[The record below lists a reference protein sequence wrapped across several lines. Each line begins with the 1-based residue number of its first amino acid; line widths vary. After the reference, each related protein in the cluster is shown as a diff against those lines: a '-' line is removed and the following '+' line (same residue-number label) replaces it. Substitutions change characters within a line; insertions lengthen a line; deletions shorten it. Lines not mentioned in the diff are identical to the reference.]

1 MLHRW
6 WHAFWRLLKAGW
18 EHRRWP
24 GGRGEGCGLCSTFSA
39 EAVGLGMP
47 EERRAKSDKARLV
60 PTELSRLFGVRILGL
75 HTGWEALVN
84 SKQAFSKLHCFIMKS

>member
-1 MLHRW
+1 MHCYFGGGAQRRYLEVASILGGGRPYKYMLHRW

-18 EHRRWP
+18 EHRRRP

-47 EERRAKSDKARLV
+47 ERRAESDKARLV
-60 PTELSRLFGVRILGL
+60 PTELSRLF
-75 HTGWEALVN
+75 
-84 SKQAFSKLHCFIMKS
+84 